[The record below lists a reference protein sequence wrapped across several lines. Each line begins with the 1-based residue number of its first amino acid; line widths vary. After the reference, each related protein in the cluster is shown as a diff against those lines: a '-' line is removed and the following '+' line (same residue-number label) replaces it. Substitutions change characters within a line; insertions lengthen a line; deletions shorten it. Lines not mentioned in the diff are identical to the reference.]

1 MRCIPRGCR
10 YAKFKSQT
18 FGSPYPRPRDIVVT
32 VSDETDFQI
41 LKTSSPFQDRK
52 EIRHNLAGMLL
63 VGEGIYRGDLTI
75 FSKPF
80 DVTLRKCPNHR
91 AVNHSSEYAS
101 SVDDRLSPPQL
112 DVILRKEYDIA
123 AQLPDSDLKTQPRPG
138 RWLTKN
144 HRPCL
149 TRQGEVS
156 SVATSCLELL
166 RRFEQ
171 RGELCRALGLN
182 GKKMVHAIE

>member
-1 MRCIPRGCR
+1 MRCIFSRGR

-18 FGSPYPRPRDIVVT
+18 FGGPNPRPRNIVIT
-32 VSDETDFQI
+32 IADEADLQI
-41 LKTSSPFQDRK
+41 FKTSSPFQDRK
-52 EIRHNLAGMLL
+52 KIGHNLAGMLL
-63 VGEGIYRGDLTI
+63 VREGIYRGDLGV
-75 FSKPF
+75 FGEAF
-80 DVTLRKCPNHR
+80 DVALRKCPNHR

-101 SVDDRLSPPQL
+101 SVNDRLSPPQL
-112 DVILRKEYDIA
+112 DIILRKEYGAA
-123 AQLPDSDLKTQPRPG
+123 AQFPDSDLKTQPRPG